1 MGRRLRFRATVDFV
15 HGEVKKYFE
24 EDTVKDKE
32 TTEYADDDG
41 ETTENSAA
49 ADETTETTGQMEST
63 VKMRRLVD
71 IVDHVQHALTSKT
84 Y

>member
-1 MGRRLRFRATVDFV
+1 MGRRLRFCATVDFV

-41 ETTENSAA
+41 ETTENSAT
-49 ADETTETTGQMEST
+49 ADETTENTGKMEST
-63 VKMRRLVD
+63 VKMGD
-71 IVDHVQHALTSKT
+71 
-84 Y
+84 